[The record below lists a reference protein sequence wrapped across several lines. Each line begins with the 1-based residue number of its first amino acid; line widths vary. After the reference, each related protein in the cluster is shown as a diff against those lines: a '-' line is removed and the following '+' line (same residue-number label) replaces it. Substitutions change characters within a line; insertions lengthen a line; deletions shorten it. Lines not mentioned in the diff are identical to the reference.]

1 MKLTTSD
8 SRTGRPC
15 RYKRVTAAI
24 RPLPGTA
31 NVPAI
36 ALTAE
41 YAPILTMRHT
51 RGFSLRS
58 FFIRA
63 EKIAR
68 ACFQGVAPHR
78 RLLSHPAKLIVIA
91 ALAPL
96 LVSCAN
102 TLTADDIY
110 ERENELILAYDT
122 YEQNRRLCQEIGGGM
137 QIVGVFATRIRR
149 NYTAQDY
156 RLARCVKL

>member
-1 MKLTTSD
+1 MKLTPVG
-8 SRTGRPC
+8 SRINRRC
-15 RYKRVTAAI
+15 RYRRVTAAI

-41 YAPILTMRHT
+41 YAPMLTMRHT
-51 RGFSLRS
+51 RESFLRR

-63 EKIAR
+63 EEIAR
-68 ACFQGVAPHR
+68 ARFRGDAPQR
-78 RLLSHPAKLIVIA
+78 RSLLHPAKLIVIA

-102 TLTADDIY
+102 TLTADEIY
-110 ERENELILAYDT
+110 QRDNELILAYDT
-122 YEQNRRLCQEIGGGM
+122 YEQKRRWCQEIGGAM
-137 QIVGVFATRIRR
+137 QIVGVFASRIKR